1 MTTQQIKQLIETELN
16 IEINAKSRKR
26 ENVYARAIYFKICRD
41 KTYLS
46 LKEIGDTLKLNHAT
60 VLHGINKVFPT
71 FEIYNPEYMEV
82 YRKIK
87 NSEEYIPVE
96 DRYNTLK
103 EDYYKLQ
110 SKYDSIKDAKTRKEY
125 NSLVKIIKEIPEE
138 KLDVANL
145 RIDAM
150 VKMLKTY

>member
-1 MTTQQIKQLIETELN
+1 
-16 IEINAKSRKR
+16 
-26 ENVYARAIYFKICRD
+26 
-41 KTYLS
+41 
-46 LKEIGDTLKLNHAT
+46 
-60 VLHGINKVFPT
+60 
-71 FEIYNPEYMEV
+71 MEV